1 MSPWKLFCSST
12 ILRNISHFL
21 LSVLERKEKKSV
33 FSGTVYFIRA
43 VFVCVCVSVCLNSG
57 AEVWL
62 NASRVWRQ
70 INAITFLSPSSAK
83 RNQLRHALVIYV
95 GEAWANGW
103 CAAWIFFFSRG
114 CGLLKTKLLQH
125 VIYLSSFLS
134 FFKKKYSIAFRFGS
148 KQTVWKH
155 QNAVGSRQ
163 QSDDIDAKL
172 GGIALLSTSVQIS
185 TWIRFTT
192 PAGP

>member
-1 MSPWKLFCSST
+1 M
-12 ILRNISHFL
+12 
-21 LSVLERKEKKSV
+21 

-103 CAAWIFFFSRG
+103 CAAWIFFFRVAVA
-114 CGLLKTKLLQH
+114 CWRP
-125 VIYLSSFLS
+125 S
-134 FFKKKYSIAFRFGS
+134 FFNMLFTSLLFSPFLKKKYSIAFRFGS

>member
-1 MSPWKLFCSST
+1 MCL
-12 ILRNISHFL
+12 
-21 LSVLERKEKKSV
+21 KEKKKKSV

-95 GEAWANGW
+95 GEAWANGR
-103 CAAWIFFFSRG
+103 CAAWIFFFRVAVA
-114 CGLLKTKLLQH
+114 CWRP
-125 VIYLSSFLS
+125 S
-134 FFKKKYSIAFRFGS
+134 FFNMLFTSLLFSPFLKKNTVSHSGLGQNRPSGNTRTQWAHGNNQTTSTLNSVASHCCRHLFR
-148 KQTVWKH
+148 
-155 QNAVGSRQ
+155 
-163 QSDDIDAKL
+163 L
-172 GGIALLSTSVQIS
+172 ALE
-185 TWIRFTT
+185 
-192 PAGP
+192 